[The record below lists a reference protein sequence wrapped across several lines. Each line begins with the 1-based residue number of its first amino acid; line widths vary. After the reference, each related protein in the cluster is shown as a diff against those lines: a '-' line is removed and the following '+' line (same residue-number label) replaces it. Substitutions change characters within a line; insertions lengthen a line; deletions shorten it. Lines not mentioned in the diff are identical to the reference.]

1 MLLSGAFVALECLIV
16 LFGIFMGFRRG
27 TGCALVRLIE
37 LILIAVGSLLLGRF
51 VAGKLLEFVMPLVME
66 MAGDTVS
73 QLGSAA
79 TQLEQLVSGLLGALM
94 VPIFFAIFFG
104 LIKLITLVGFGRMSR
119 RIVHG
124 TPSRVK
130 LEKGSK
136 WGGAFVGLVSGVL
149 VASILL
155 CPIFSYI
162 YIAGNLS
169 AESRQLLNET
179 FELDLETTAVVTN
192 DRVVMFSGSRVVL
205 LGLADLFPEGV
216 PNLPM
221 NVVVCRL
228 ATKAV
233 DSETGYSATDAIP
246 ELVNMIT
253 DVVNSYNAAVESG
266 ADDLTALVQAASA
279 IVSHMENSDFLP
291 EATTTLL
298 NVAGEVLQ
306 NGSDLIGISIDPED
320 EITNIVINSISDVLV
335 NTSVEN
341 VSDNLKTLIGSSNE
355 EEAPGVLQTITSIDL
370 SKGMDLIT
378 DEESA
383 NALVDALLTLAGNE
397 NMNSLMNGIRDIAL
411 KALRES
417 EVDLF
422 GADAEEAYVEVA
434 AELNDIVKILADDGG
449 SFKDSVAQAAIVLN
463 DIAAEYNVAG
473 EITMPQYKLAA
484 ICIVHFF
491 CTEENYAT
499 IAAGGTAVTAED
511 IKDLL
516 GVNK

>member
-16 LFGIFMGFRRG
+16 LFGIYMGFRRG
-27 TGCALVRLIE
+27 TGCALIRLVE
-37 LILIAVGSLLLGRF
+37 LVLIAVGSLILGRF
-51 VAGKLLEFVMPLVME
+51 VANKIQTLVMPLVMD
-66 MAGDTVS
+66 MAGDTVA
-73 QLGSAA
+73 QLGTSAA
-79 TQLEQLVSGLLGALM
+79 RLEQLVGGLLGALL
-94 VPIFFAIFFG
+94 VPVFFALFFG
-104 LIKLITLVGFGRMSR
+104 IPKLITVIGFGRMSR

-124 TPSRVK
+124 APSRVK

-136 WGGAFVGLVSGVL
+136 WGGAFIGLVSGVL

-169 AESRQLLNET
+169 TESKQLLADA
-179 FELDLETTAVVTN
+179 FELDLDTTAVVAS
-192 DRVVMFSGSRVVL
+192 DRVALSSGTRVVL
-205 LGLADLFPEGV
+205 LGLEDLFPEGI

-221 NVVVCRL
+221 NEVVCRL

-233 DSETGYSATDAIP
+233 DSETEYSATDAVP

-279 IVSHMENSDFLP
+279 AVSHMDNSDFLP

-306 NGSDLIGISIDPED
+306 NGGDLMGLSIDPED

-335 NTSVEN
+335 NTSVET

-370 SKGMDLIT
+370 SKGIDLIT

-411 KALRES
+411 KAIKES
-417 EVDLF
+417 GIDLF
-422 GADAEEAYVEVA
+422 GTDAEEVYTEVA
-434 AELNDIVKILADDGG
+434 KELNEIVKIVAEDRG
-449 SFKDSVAQAAIVLN
+449 SFKESVAGAAIVLS
-463 DIAAEYNVAG
+463 DIAAEYNVSG

-491 CTEENYAT
+491 CTEENYAVLD
-499 IAAGGTAVTAED
+499 AGGTAVTAED

-516 GVNK
+516 GIN